1 MAGENTRIKE
11 VRNACGL
18 SQDEFANKL
27 GLKSRGKI
35 ANLES
40 GKTEADKEFKNLICS
55 TFNVDPEWMETGKGN
70 MFSELTRD
78 EQIAEFIAHV
88 LKDKEE
94 SFKKRYI
101 SMLSKLDEDGWE
113 ALEQVAEMMCKMKK
127 D

>member
-1 MAGENTRIKE
+1 MNEFYSIRRDDLIRLLADHYELNALINAGVDNWEWH
-11 VRNACGL
+11 
-18 SQDEFANKL
+18 DEAIQSDLAEWKKT
-27 GLKSRGKI
+27 LKK
-35 ANLES
+35 
-40 GKTEADKEFKNLICS
+40 D
-55 TFNVDPEWMETGKGN
+55 D
-70 MFSELTRD
+70 LTY

-113 ALEQVAEMMCKMKK
+113 ALEQVAEMMCKTKK